1 MSGTKY
7 FKLKKNNF
15 YYGVDGTRYIPRTAF
30 HAKGGARIAIIEV
43 QKVSAGRFEIHTVV
57 MDNKQ
62 LKKALNIKVKG
73 DLTIE

>member
-1 MSGTKY
+1 MAGTKY
-7 FKLKKNNF
+7 IKIKKDSFN
-15 YYGVDGTRYIPRTAF
+15 YAHDGTRYIPRTTF
-30 HAKGGARIAIIEV
+30 HAKGGSRVAIVEIQEV
-43 QKVSAGRFEIHTVV
+43 KAGRFQIRTEL